1 LSTGSVSG
9 YNCTESIRNRNE
21 AMMLN
26 LRQDE
31 ALELWRE
38 TLSAS
43 VRDDGPDL
51 SARQM
56 AILLTVYTSAPP
68 HTVKALAGALRIAK
82 PAVTRALDRLSI
94 LGFVRRARDQSDRRI
109 VHVQRT
115 VKGAVFLSEFADQI
129 AEAAEAVEPR
139 FGPAGGAHPQ

>member
-1 LSTGSVSG
+1 MAV
-9 YNCTESIRNRNE
+9 
-21 AMMLN
+21 N
-26 LRQDE
+26 LLQDE

-38 TLSAS
+38 TLSAT
-43 VRDDGPDL
+43 VRDDSPDL

-56 AILLTVYTSAPP
+56 AIVLTVYTSPPP
-68 HTVKALAGALRIAK
+68 HSVRALAEILGIAK

-94 LGFVRRARDQSDRRI
+94 LGFIRRTRDDADRRI

-129 AEAAEAVEPR
+129 AEAAGGIGPR
-139 FGPAGGAHPQ
+139 IGISADLNLQ

>member
-1 LSTGSVSG
+1 MAV
-9 YNCTESIRNRNE
+9 
-21 AMMLN
+21 N
-26 LRQDE
+26 LLQDE

-38 TLSAS
+38 TLSAT

-56 AILLTVYTSAPP
+56 AIVLTVYTSPPP
-68 HTVKALAGALRIAK
+68 HSVRALAEILGIAK

-94 LGFVRRARDQSDRRI
+94 LGFIRRTRDDADRRI

-129 AEAAEAVEPR
+129 AVAADGIEPR
-139 FGPAGGAHPQ
+139 VGNSDDLNLR

>member
-1 LSTGSVSG
+1 MAV
-9 YNCTESIRNRNE
+9 
-21 AMMLN
+21 N
-26 LRQDE
+26 LLQDE

-38 TLSAS
+38 TISAT
-43 VRDDGPDL
+43 VREDGPDL

-56 AILLTVYTSAPP
+56 AIVLTVYTSPPP
-68 HTVKALAGALRIAK
+68 HSVRALAEILGIAK

-94 LGFVRRARDQSDRRI
+94 LGFIRRTRDDADRRI

-129 AEAAEAVEPR
+129 AEAADGIGPR
-139 FGPAGGAHPQ
+139 IGISDDLNLR

>member
-1 LSTGSVSG
+1 MAV
-9 YNCTESIRNRNE
+9 
-21 AMMLN
+21 N
-26 LRQDE
+26 LLQDE

-56 AILLTVYTSAPP
+56 AIVLTVYTSPPP
-68 HTVKALAGALRIAK
+68 HSVRALAEILGIAK

-94 LGFVRRARDQSDRRI
+94 LGFIRRTRDDADRRI

-129 AEAAEAVEPR
+129 SVAAGGIEPR
-139 FGPAGGAHPQ
+139 GGNSDELNLR

>member
-1 LSTGSVSG
+1 MAV
-9 YNCTESIRNRNE
+9 
-21 AMMLN
+21 N

-38 TLSAS
+38 ALGAS

-56 AILLTVYTSAPP
+56 AIVLTVYTSPPP
-68 HTVKALAGALRIAK
+68 HTVRALAEALRIAK

-94 LGFVRRARDQSDRRI
+94 LGFIRRTRDEADRRI

-129 AEAAEAVEPR
+129 AEAADGIGPR
-139 FGPAGGAHPQ
+139 FGVGDDSNLQ

>member
-1 LSTGSVSG
+1 MAV
-9 YNCTESIRNRNE
+9 
-21 AMMLN
+21 N
-26 LRQDE
+26 LLQDE

-38 TLSAS
+38 TLSAT

-56 AILLTVYTSAPP
+56 AIVLTVYTSPPP
-68 HTVKALAGALRIAK
+68 HSVRALAEILGIAK

-94 LGFVRRARDQSDRRI
+94 LGFIRRTRDDADRRI

-115 VKGAVFLSEFADQI
+115 VKGAVFLSQFADQI
-129 AEAAEAVEPR
+129 AVAADGIEPR
-139 FGPAGGAHPQ
+139 VGNSDDLNLR

>member
-1 LSTGSVSG
+1 MVV
-9 YNCTESIRNRNE
+9 
-21 AMMLN
+21 N

-38 TLSAS
+38 ALSAS

-56 AILLTVYTSAPP
+56 AIVLTVYTSPPP
-68 HTVKALAGALRIAK
+68 HTVAALAEALRIAK
-82 PAVTRALDRLSI
+82 PAVSRALDRLSI
-94 LGFVRRARDQSDRRI
+94 LGFIRRARDEADRRI

-129 AEAAEAVEPR
+129 AEAADGIGPR
-139 FGPAGGAHPQ
+139 FGVGDDSNLQ

>member
-1 LSTGSVSG
+1 MAV
-9 YNCTESIRNRNE
+9 
-21 AMMLN
+21 N
-26 LRQDE
+26 LLQDE

-38 TLSAS
+38 TLSAT

-56 AILLTVYTSAPP
+56 AIVLTVYTSPPP
-68 HTVKALAGALRIAK
+68 HSVRALAEILGIAK

-94 LGFVRRARDQSDRRI
+94 LGFIRRTRDDADRRI

-115 VKGAVFLSEFADQI
+115 VKGAVYLSEFADQI
-129 AEAAEAVEPR
+129 VEAADGIGPR
-139 FGPAGGAHPQ
+139 IGISDDLNLR

>member
-1 LSTGSVSG
+1 MVV
-9 YNCTESIRNRNE
+9 
-21 AMMLN
+21 N

-56 AILLTVYTSAPP
+56 AIVLTVYTSPPP
-68 HTVKALAGALRIAK
+68 HTVRALSEALRIAK

-94 LGFVRRARDQSDRRI
+94 LGFIRRVRDQSDRRI

-129 AEAAEAVEPR
+129 AEAADGIRPR
-139 FGPAGGAHPQ
+139 FDVGDDSSLQ

>member
-1 LSTGSVSG
+1 MAV
-9 YNCTESIRNRNE
+9 
-21 AMMLN
+21 N
-26 LRQDE
+26 LLQDE

-56 AILLTVYTSAPP
+56 AIVLTVYTSPPP
-68 HTVKALAGALRIAK
+68 HSVRALAEILGIAK

-94 LGFVRRARDQSDRRI
+94 LGFIRRTRDDADRRI

-129 AEAAEAVEPR
+129 AVAADGIEPR
-139 FGPAGGAHPQ
+139 VGNSDDLNLR

>member
-1 LSTGSVSG
+1 MAV
-9 YNCTESIRNRNE
+9 
-21 AMMLN
+21 N
-26 LRQDE
+26 LLQDE

-56 AILLTVYTSAPP
+56 AIVLTVYTSPPP
-68 HTVKALAGALRIAK
+68 HSVRALAEILGIAK

-94 LGFVRRARDQSDRRI
+94 LGFIRRTRDDADRRI

-129 AEAAEAVEPR
+129 AEAGDGIGPR
-139 FGPAGGAHPQ
+139 IGISDDLSLR

>member
-1 LSTGSVSG
+1 MVV
-9 YNCTESIRNRNE
+9 
-21 AMMLN
+21 N
-26 LRQDE
+26 LRQEE

-56 AILLTVYTSAPP
+56 AIMLTVYTSPPP
-68 HTVKALAGALRIAK
+68 HTVRALAALLGIAK
-82 PAVTRALDRLSI
+82 PAVTRALDRLSV
-94 LGFVRRARDQSDRRI
+94 LGFIRRIRDEEDRRI

-129 AEAAEAVEPR
+129 ADAADGIAPR
-139 FGPAGGAHPQ
+139 YGIDESLNLQ

>member
-1 LSTGSVSG
+1 MAV
-9 YNCTESIRNRNE
+9 
-21 AMMLN
+21 N
-26 LRQDE
+26 LLQDE

-38 TLSAS
+38 TLSAT

-56 AILLTVYTSAPP
+56 AIVLTVYTSPPP
-68 HTVKALAGALRIAK
+68 HSVRALAEILGIAK

-94 LGFVRRARDQSDRRI
+94 LGFIRRTRDDADRRI

-115 VKGAVFLSEFADQI
+115 VKGAVFLSQFADQI
-129 AEAAEAVEPR
+129 AEAADGSGPR
-139 FGPAGGAHPQ
+139 IGISDDLYLR

>member
-1 LSTGSVSG
+1 MAVKFL
-9 YNCTESIRNRNE
+9 
-21 AMMLN
+21 
-26 LRQDE
+26 QDE

-56 AILLTVYTSAPP
+56 AIVLTVYTSPPP
-68 HTVKALAGALRIAK
+68 HSVRALAEILGIAK

-94 LGFVRRARDQSDRRI
+94 LGFIRRARDDADRRI
-109 VHVQRT
+109 VHAQRT
-115 VKGAVFLSEFADQI
+115 VKGAVFLSQFADQI
-129 AEAAEAVEPR
+129 AEAADGIGPR
-139 FGPAGGAHPQ
+139 LEISDDLSL

>member
-1 LSTGSVSG
+1 MVV
-9 YNCTESIRNRNE
+9 E
-21 AMMLN
+21 

-38 TLSAS
+38 TLRAS

-56 AILLTVYTSAPP
+56 AIVLTVYTSPPP
-68 HTVKALAGALRIAK
+68 HTVKALAEALRIAK
-82 PAVTRALDRLSI
+82 PAVTRALDRLSV
-94 LGFVRRARDQSDRRI
+94 LGFIRRVRDQSDRRV

-129 AEAAEAVEPR
+129 AEAADGIAPR
-139 FGPAGGAHPQ
+139 FGVGDDTSPQ

>member
-1 LSTGSVSG
+1 MAV
-9 YNCTESIRNRNE
+9 
-21 AMMLN
+21 N
-26 LRQDE
+26 LLQDE

-56 AILLTVYTSAPP
+56 AIVLTVYTSPPP
-68 HTVKALAGALRIAK
+68 HTVKALAQILGIAK

-94 LGFVRRARDQSDRRI
+94 LGFIRRTRDEADRRI

-129 AEAAEAVEPR
+129 AEAADGIGPR
-139 FGPAGGAHPQ
+139 FGVADDLNLQ

>member
-1 LSTGSVSG
+1 MAV
-9 YNCTESIRNRNE
+9 
-21 AMMLN
+21 N
-26 LRQDE
+26 LLQDE

-56 AILLTVYTSAPP
+56 AIVLTVYTSPPP
-68 HTVKALAGALRIAK
+68 HSVRALAKILGIAK

-94 LGFVRRARDQSDRRI
+94 LGFIRRTRDDADRRI

-129 AEAAEAVEPR
+129 AEAAGGIGPR
-139 FGPAGGAHPQ
+139 IGISADLNLQ

>member
-1 LSTGSVSG
+1 MVV
-9 YNCTESIRNRNE
+9 
-21 AMMLN
+21 N

-38 TLSAS
+38 ALSAS

-56 AILLTVYTSAPP
+56 AIVLTVYTSPPP
-68 HTVKALAGALRIAK
+68 HTVAALAEALRIAK
-82 PAVTRALDRLSI
+82 PAVSRALDRLSI
-94 LGFVRRARDQSDRRI
+94 LGFIRRARDEADRRI

-115 VKGAVFLSEFADQI
+115 VKGAVFLSEFADRI
-129 AEAAEAVEPR
+129 AEAADGIGPR
-139 FGPAGGAHPQ
+139 FGVGDDANLQ

>member
-1 LSTGSVSG
+1 MAV
-9 YNCTESIRNRNE
+9 
-21 AMMLN
+21 N
-26 LRQDE
+26 LLQDE

-43 VRDDGPDL
+43 VRDDAPAL

-56 AILLTVYTSAPP
+56 AIVLTVYTSPPP
-68 HTVKALAGALRIAK
+68 HSVRALAEIRGSAK
-82 PAVTRALDRLSI
+82 PAVSRARDRLSI
-94 LGFVRRARDQSDRRI
+94 LGFIRRTRDDADRRI

-129 AEAAEAVEPR
+129 AVAADGIEPR
-139 FGPAGGAHPQ
+139 VGNSDDLNLR

>member
-1 LSTGSVSG
+1 MAV
-9 YNCTESIRNRNE
+9 
-21 AMMLN
+21 N
-26 LRQDE
+26 LLQDE

-56 AILLTVYTSAPP
+56 AIVLTVYTSPPP
-68 HTVKALAGALRIAK
+68 HSVRALAAILGIAK
-82 PAVTRALDRLSI
+82 PAVTRARDRLSI
-94 LGFVRRARDQSDRRI
+94 LGFIRRTRDDADRRI

-115 VKGAVFLSEFADQI
+115 VKGAVLLSEFADQI
-129 AEAAEAVEPR
+129 AVAADGIAPR
-139 FGPAGGAHPQ
+139 VGNSDDLNLR

>member
-1 LSTGSVSG
+1 MVV
-9 YNCTESIRNRNE
+9 
-21 AMMLN
+21 N

-38 TLSAS
+38 ALGAS

-56 AILLTVYTSAPP
+56 AIMLTVYTSPPP
-68 HTVKALAGALRIAK
+68 HTVRALAAVLGIAK

-94 LGFVRRARDQSDRRI
+94 LGFIRRTRDEADRRI

-129 AEAAEAVEPR
+129 AEAADGIGPR
-139 FGPAGGAHPQ
+139 FGVGDDSNLQ

>member
-1 LSTGSVSG
+1 MVV
-9 YNCTESIRNRNE
+9 
-21 AMMLN
+21 N

-56 AILLTVYTSAPP
+56 AIVLTVYTSPPP
-68 HTVKALAGALRIAK
+68 HTVRALAEALAIAK
-82 PAVTRALDRLSI
+82 PAVTRALDRLAI

-129 AEAAEAVEPR
+129 AEAAVAIEPR
-139 FGPAGGAHPQ
+139 LGLGDKSPVQ

>member
-1 LSTGSVSG
+1 MVVD
-9 YNCTESIRNRNE
+9 
-21 AMMLN
+21 

-38 TLSAS
+38 TLRAS

-56 AILLTVYTSAPP
+56 AIVLTVYTSPPP
-68 HTVKALAGALRIAK
+68 HTVKALAEALRIAK
-82 PAVTRALDRLSI
+82 PAVTRALDRLSV
-94 LGFVRRARDQSDRRI
+94 LGFIRRVRDQSDRRI

-129 AEAAEAVEPR
+129 AEAADGIGPR
-139 FGPAGGAHPQ
+139 FGVADELNLQ